1 MTDFVPEVFARD
13 WVAAWNRSDV
23 EAILAHHADNVV
35 FVSALA
41 AAVTGN
47 AEVHGKAA
55 LRAYWTAAL
64 ASLSFPLHFALD
76 SYVWDD
82 RNRVFLVVY
91 LSTEPNRIVRKCE
104 WMRFG
109 SDGLIDRGEG
119 FSGATVG
126 SNPSR

>member
-1 MTDFVPEVFARD
+1 MTNLMPEVFARD

-55 LRAYWTAAL
+55 LRSYWTTAL
-64 ASLSFPLHFALD
+64 ASLSFPLRFTLE

-82 RNRVFLVVY
+82 RNRVLLVVY
-91 LSTEPNRIVRKCE
+91 LSTEPNRTVRKCE
-104 WMRFG
+104 LMRFG
-109 SDGLIDRGEG
+109 PDGLIDRGEG
-119 FSGATVG
+119 FSGAVVG
-126 SNPSR
+126 SNPNR